1 MRNKNKLLVKQ
12 LDKKLDPLLR
22 AKNLTKPDEG
32 WIRTIREALNMTM
45 APLGSK
51 IGITRQ
57 GIKRIESSE
66 ANQSISLG
74 ALVEIADALGFRFV
88 YGFVPKE
95 ESVEKLVEVRATELA
110 TEIVMRTD
118 QTMSLEDQAVSDE
131 YLQKSIKEL
140 SEELQR
146 EMSKSLWD

>member
-45 APLGSK
+45 AQLGSK